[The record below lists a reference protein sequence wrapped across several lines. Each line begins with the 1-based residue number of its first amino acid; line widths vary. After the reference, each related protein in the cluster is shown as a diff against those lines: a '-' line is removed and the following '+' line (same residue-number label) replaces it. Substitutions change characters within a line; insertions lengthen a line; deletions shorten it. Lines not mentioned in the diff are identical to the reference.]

1 MNIEDFVRN
10 FSELFEETDSS
21 VFKPSTKIR
30 DLEEWSSLM
39 ALSVIAMADE
49 KYKIKLTGDDIRNSE
64 SIEDIFNIVKS
75 K

>member
-1 MNIEDFVRN
+1 MNIKDFVRN

-49 KYKIKLTGDDIRNSE
+49 KYKIKH
-64 SIEDIFNIVKS
+64 NISDYLKEL